1 MEDKKQRDIS
11 LLNPTP
17 TASGIAKLTKAELLQ
32 QLQDLED
39 DNVEGLE
46 ETDNSIQAEKG
57 YDETK
62 EETITAPI
70 STPITKKKKP
80 RSQKQIDAFA
90 RALEIKKEKALARKA
105 ERDLNAGLEKVKLE
119 EKIVKKAVAI
129 KKKQIK
135 KQIALDDISDDDTP
149 LEEIKKIVKK
159 FPAKKEREEQ
169 NDLPPRV
176 REPPKYLFY

>member
-1 MEDKKQRDIS
+1 MEDK
-11 LLNPTP
+11 
-17 TASGIAKLTKAELLQ
+17 KLTKAELLQ

-39 DNVEGLE
+39 DNLETLE
-46 ETDNSIQAEKG
+46 ETDNSIQATKG
-57 YDETK
+57 VDETK

-70 STPITKKKKP
+70 DTPITKAKKP

-90 RALEIKKEKALARKA
+90 KALEIKKEKAIARKT

-135 KQIALDDISDDDTP
+135 KQIALDDISDDDTS

-159 FPAKKEREEQ
+159 FPAKKEQEEEVE
-169 NDLPPRV
+169 LPPPRR

>member
-1 MEDKKQRDIS
+1 MGDK
-11 LLNPTP
+11 
-17 TASGIAKLTKAELLQ
+17 KLTKAELLQ

-39 DNVEGLE
+39 DNVETLE
-46 ETDNSIQAEKG
+46 ETDNSIQATKG
-57 YDETK
+57 GDEATD
-62 EETITAPI
+62 ETITPPI
-70 STPITKKKKP
+70 DTPIITKAKKP

-135 KQIALDDISDDDTP
+135 KQIALDDISDDDTS

-159 FPAKKEREEQ
+159 FPAKKEQEEVE
-169 NDLPPRV
+169 LPPPRR

>member
-1 MEDKKQRDIS
+1 MEDK
-11 LLNPTP
+11 
-17 TASGIAKLTKAELLQ
+17 KLTKAELLQ

-39 DNVEGLE
+39 DNLQDLE

-62 EETITAPI
+62 DESITAPS
-70 STPITKKKKP
+70 STPIIITKAKKP

-90 RALEIKKEKALARKA
+90 RALEIKKEKATARKA

-135 KQIALDDISDDDTP
+135 KSM
-149 LEEIKKIVKK
+149 
-159 FPAKKEREEQ
+159 
-169 NDLPPRV
+169 ND
-176 REPPKYLFY
+176 FSGW

>member
-1 MEDKKQRDIS
+1 MEDK
-11 LLNPTP
+11 
-17 TASGIAKLTKAELLQ
+17 KLTKAELLQ

-39 DNVEGLE
+39 DNLETLE
-46 ETDNSIQAEKG
+46 ETDNSIQATKG
-57 YDETK
+57 GDEATD
-62 EETITAPI
+62 ETITAPI
-70 STPITKKKKP
+70 STPITKAKKP

-90 RALEIKKEKALARKA
+90 KALEIKKEKAIARKT

-135 KQIALDDISDDDTP
+135 KQIALDDISDDDTS

-159 FPAKKEREEQ
+159 FPAKKEQEEEVE
-169 NDLPPRV
+169 LPSRR
-176 REPPKYLFY
+176 REPPKYLFF

>member
-1 MEDKKQRDIS
+1 MGDK
-11 LLNPTP
+11 
-17 TASGIAKLTKAELLQ
+17 KLTKAELLQ

-39 DNVEGLE
+39 DNVETLE

-62 EETITAPI
+62 EETITPPI
-70 STPITKKKKP
+70 STPITKAKKP

-90 RALEIKKEKALARKA
+90 RALEIKKEKALARKT

-149 LEEIKKIVKK
+149 LEEIKKIVKQL
-159 FPAKKEREEQ
+159 PAKKEREER
-169 NDLPPRV
+169 NDLPTRV
-176 REPPKYLFY
+176 REPPKYLFF